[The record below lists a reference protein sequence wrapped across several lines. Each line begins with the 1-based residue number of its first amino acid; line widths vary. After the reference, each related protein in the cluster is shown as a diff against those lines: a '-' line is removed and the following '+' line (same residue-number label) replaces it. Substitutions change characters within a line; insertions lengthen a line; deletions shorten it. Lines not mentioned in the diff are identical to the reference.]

1 MPMIG
6 RTTNARSRMQK
17 FLGTGSDKIFSLDF
31 NIDVI
36 DSVSN
41 LWCGYIFTW
50 EVNESIL
57 SLNSFSKPF
66 MTDKTVIRTATPK
79 VNPIIDIF
87 EIIDMNDRLYL
98 EKSNLYA
105 KRIFIN
111 VL

>member
-1 MPMIG
+1 
-6 RTTNARSRMQK
+6 
-17 FLGTGSDKIFSLDF
+17 
-31 NIDVI
+31 
-36 DSVSN
+36 
-41 LWCGYIFTW
+41 
-50 EVNESIL
+50 
-57 SLNSFSKPF
+57 

>member
-1 MPMIG
+1 
-6 RTTNARSRMQK
+6 
-17 FLGTGSDKIFSLDF
+17 
-31 NIDVI
+31 
-36 DSVSN
+36 
-41 LWCGYIFTW
+41 
-50 EVNESIL
+50 
-57 SLNSFSKPF
+57 

-111 VL
+111 VYMNTIRGTSSEAIWHSQIKLTMNI